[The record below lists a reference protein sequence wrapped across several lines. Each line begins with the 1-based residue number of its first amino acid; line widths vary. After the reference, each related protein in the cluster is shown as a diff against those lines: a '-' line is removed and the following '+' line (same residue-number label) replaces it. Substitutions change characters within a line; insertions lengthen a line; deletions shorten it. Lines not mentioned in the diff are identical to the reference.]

1 MSPKKSR
8 QDKIGDK
15 QLMSPK
21 NSNLYKIGDIQSSVF
36 NKQNHKGG
44 DTMFTHAILKID
56 EIETTK
62 QPINELSHR
71 DCPPPVLFELV

>member
-1 MSPKKSR
+1 
-8 QDKIGDK
+8 
-15 QLMSPK
+15 
-21 NSNLYKIGDIQSSVF
+21 
-36 NKQNHKGG
+36 
-44 DTMFTHAILKID
+44 MFTHAILKID